1 MSSIYD
7 FCNLIWHR
15 VYVVILISNLSLL
28 SVNAFAANN
37 NYQLKEVVQLE
48 HSQHEASKWLQ
59 LAAHPTNT
67 NQYFI
72 INKTGQM
79 YFVDEMA
86 ELRQVLSLQ
95 GNDDDITSSVK
106 LTAMALHP
114 NFALRDQLGYGTFY
128 TAHIEPLDKN
138 VATKRIQERDNNLTL
153 TFDTV
158 ITEWQF
164 HSSKY
169 QKVNLSTKREVLR
182 IAVPD
187 ESLMIKQM
195 SFNPYAKS
203 WNDGFGLLYIALNG
217 QSTWQK
223 PLYSGTILRIN
234 PAKFGL
240 RSFTVPTS
248 NPYLEKSDIADEI
261 YLFNG
266 QDIKHFIWPD
276 KGSDDIL
283 LSHLYNNQPV
293 LSLTNMNNNLRDN
306 DATNIIYQGESMVE
320 GVMLYRGGELPA
332 LRNHVLIL
340 TKAKNQNWFIES
352 LNLASSVNSTDAE
365 TIEPKQEWQ
374 FTVEQLPYDS
384 DIAVINNSD
393 GEVLIIDKTLGN
405 ISQVFKAIAY
415 TNLPVEQEVIS
426 VETETESSSRFYIL
440 LFILLTAIGSILF
453 LLKRNKIS
461 AKAIVRKQFA
471 QLELSESKQQ
481 IGLYHRHQK
490 AVDTI
495 INIIDIASF
504 EVKLNG
510 ETVNSISREV
520 DGGFNDDKE
529 QGLRVT
535 LNKEKIDKMIDDKI
549 RQVTLS
555 FTDIHTK
562 NYVVCL
568 YMRKGSDRVTKKA
581 YSAVID
587 DLIDWCW
594 LIATTL
600 NPDDTG
606 IRKKKS
612 VIPHRQKK
620 NIVDQKSHTASLHEQ
635 AASNRLSTYKN
646 KQAHDISGD
655 DVKENSDTPEPV
667 ALNNN
672 IETVGKVQQ
681 NKVVDS
687 VLVNALEKLVELR
700 KQGFLTQE
708 EFTEAKKNVLG
719 SLSD

>member
-7 FCNLIWHR
+7 FCNLIRHR
-15 VYVVILISNLSLL
+15 VYVVILISNLTLL

-37 NYQLKEVVQLE
+37 NYQLKEVMQLE

-59 LAAHPTNT
+59 LAVHPTNT

-128 TAHIEPLDKN
+128 TAHIEPFDKN
-138 VATKRIQERDNNLTL
+138 AATKRIQERDDNLTL

-169 QKVNLSTKREVLR
+169 QQVNLSTQREVLR

-187 ESLMIKQM
+187 ESIRIKQM

-248 NPYLEKSDIADEI
+248 NPYLEKSEIADEI

-306 DATNIIYQGESMVE
+306 DATNIIYQGEGIVE

-426 VETETESSSRFYIL
+426 VETESSSRFYIL